1 MDHVSLTLPDT
12 PIWRIARAYQ
22 ERPETLSETFRQM
35 NRAAYAAFL
44 AEIDRASGPERAA
57 GLQMLGL
64 SGDPRA
70 VETLLRRLKHEV
82 PLPPRSNGTPTSAT
96 LGERIGKTLFPRSAR
111 RVEDTWNADLNEL
124 ERESDRTHT
133 ARLLA
138 HIGDRRAIP
147 LIREL
152 LLDSSD
158 MVRVAARIALEQLER
173 KPREEP

>member
-1 MDHVSLTLPDT
+1 MDDASLTLPDT
-12 PIWRIARAYQ
+12 PIWRMARAYQ

-35 NRAAYAAFL
+35 NRAAYTAFL
-44 AEIDRASGPERAA
+44 GEIDRTSGPERAA

-82 PLPPRSNGTPTSAT
+82 PLPPSPDRTTIPAT
-96 LGERIGKTLFPRSAR
+96 LGERLDKALFPRSVR

-158 MVRVAARIALEQLER
+158 MVRVAARVALEQLER
-173 KPREEP
+173 KSREEL